1 MTHVPDMTAVAVD
14 RPGGPDMLRPIRV
27 PRPVAGPGEVL
38 IAVAA
43 AGVNRPDIL
52 QRQGGYPPPKGAS
65 PIPGLEVAGT
75 IAAVGEGVAR
85 WRPGDRVTA
94 LVAGGGY
101 AEYCVAPAGSALPLP
116 DGLGMVEAAALP
128 ETFFTVWSNLV
139 DRAGLKAG
147 EVLLVHGGASGIG
160 VAAIQLGRLVG
171 ARVFVTAGGAARCA
185 RCVALGAERA
195 IDYRSEDF
203 VAVVRE
209 ATDGQGANVIL
220 DMVGGSY
227 VGRNYE
233 VAAVEGR
240 IVQIAF
246 LEGAT
251 VTADMTRLMV
261 KRLVHTGS
269 TLRARDP
276 AFKAAIAAQLEA
288 RVWPAIAA
296 GTMQPVIDATFPLAE
311 AAAAHARLE
320 AGGHV
325 GKIVLTV

>member
-1 MTHVPDMTAVAVD
+1 
-14 RPGGPDMLRPIRV
+14 
-27 PRPVAGPGEVL
+27 
-38 IAVAA
+38 
-43 AGVNRPDIL
+43 
-52 QRQGGYPPPKGAS
+52 
-65 PIPGLEVAGT
+65 
-75 IAAVGEGVAR
+75 
-85 WRPGDRVTA
+85 
-94 LVAGGGY
+94 
-101 AEYCVAPAGSALPLP
+101 
-116 DGLGMVEAAALP
+116 MVEAAALP

-185 RCVALGAERA
+185 RCVELGAERA

-209 ATDGQGANVIL
+209 ATGGQGANVIL